1 MRCTAR
7 SILGTL
13 LLITY
18 INDLCQ
24 VSDILKPV
32 MFPHDTKLKTLFDIK
47 NLFLNTNLELK
58 KISEWFQAST
68 LKL

>member
-13 LLITY
+13 VLITY

-32 MFPHDTKLKTLFDIK
+32 MFAHDTKLKTLFDIK

>member
-32 MFPHDTKLKTLFDIK
+32 MFPHDTKLK

-58 KISEWFQAST
+58 KISEWFQTST